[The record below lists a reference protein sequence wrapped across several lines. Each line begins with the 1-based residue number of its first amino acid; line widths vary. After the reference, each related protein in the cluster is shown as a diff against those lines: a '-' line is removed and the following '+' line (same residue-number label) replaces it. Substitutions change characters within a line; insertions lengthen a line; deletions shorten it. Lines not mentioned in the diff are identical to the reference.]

1 MGNELFILTKRTV
14 KLQDDLNLLLDAILW
29 DAFSE
34 TDEVLEID
42 RSVAEAIGREY
53 NVID

>member
-1 MGNELFILTKRTV
+1 MGNELLILTKRVIKVT
-14 KLQDDLNLLLDAILW
+14 DDIRLLLDAIIW

-42 RSVAEAIGREY
+42 RSVAEAIKQEY
-53 NVID
+53 CS